1 MLSRD
6 SFIASPYWKKREIG
20 KSYHSLNCWSCMN
33 KHMHVSTAWTEL
45 KQLTHPLR
53 TPPEMKETPCS
64 DQAAAHPSL
73 PSTHS
78 SNQTSWF
85 ASAPAPQSVWMLCLF
100 EYAINNGS
108 LSLFIFSAKDNKCKW
123 WDRTGMRGFQIRANI
138 ALRLTAY
145 MIIPTQ
151 SEGDKYLTTAVQAI
165 NKAFLTFM
173 HVKSQP

>member
-20 KSYHSLNCWSCMN
+20 KSYYSLKCWSCMN
-33 KHMHVSTAWTEL
+33 KHMPVSTAWKEL
-45 KQLTHPLR
+45 KHLTHPPKKR
-53 TPPEMKETPCS
+53 KNPPYL
-64 DQAAAHPSL
+64 DQAAAHPLL
-73 PSTHS
+73 PPTHS

-85 ASAPAPQSVWMLCLF
+85 ASATTPQSVRTLCLF

-108 LSLFIFSAKDNKCKW
+108 LSLSLFSAKDNKCKW
-123 WDRTGMRGFQIRANI
+123 WERAGMRGCQIRANV

-145 MIIPTQ
+145 MMIPTQ
-151 SEGDKYLTTAVQAI
+151 SEGGECLTAAVQAI
-165 NKAFLTFM
+165 NKAFLTLM